1 MTSMLM
7 PAMMKS
13 ERRRWLRWGG
23 ASAEMAV
30 VATSKAT
37 DREDE
42 EESVYRTSR
51 SNKEDVIQGK
61 KG

>member
-1 MTSMLM
+1 MMTNMLM

-30 VATSKAT
+30 VATSKAR

-42 EESVYRTSR
+42 VGRHGKHQDQIKKTSY
-51 SNKEDVIQGK
+51 KEN
-61 KG
+61 